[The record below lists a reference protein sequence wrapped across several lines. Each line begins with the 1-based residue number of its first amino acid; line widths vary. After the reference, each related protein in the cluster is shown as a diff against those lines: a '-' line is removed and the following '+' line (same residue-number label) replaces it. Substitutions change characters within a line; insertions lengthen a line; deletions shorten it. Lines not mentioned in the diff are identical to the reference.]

1 MERGYV
7 NLKREKVIVREEA
20 QTMEEMVNK
29 LQDIVKDAKLIRG
42 GDSRKIEEV

>member
-7 NLKREKVIVREEA
+7 NLKREKVIVREQA
-20 QTMEEMVNK
+20 QSLEEMVNK
-29 LQDIVKDAKLIRG
+29 LQEIIKDAKQIRG